1 MGTVGLQAVNR
12 RAQEIRSIE
21 GTNEKSA
28 EFVGEIIKALVVFY
42 LAGLLLGLLFI

>member
-1 MGTVGLQAVNR
+1 MGTVGPQAVNR
-12 RAQEIRSIE
+12 RAQEIGSAE

-28 EFVGEIIKALVVFY
+28 EFVGELIKALVVFC